1 MRVNAGLM
9 RQDDVS
15 IIPSYK
21 KVIRKKTDS
30 RSNGLVLS
38 LPKRLKYIRI
48 NKQSE
53 IDEEVPE
60 VPMDKWIMPPEP
72 QRYLKYP
79 DHDFL

>member
-1 MRVNAGLM
+1 MRVNPGLM
-9 RQDDVS
+9 SEDDVN

-21 KVIRKKTDS
+21 KTVRKKAES

-38 LPKRLKYIRI
+38 LPKQLKYIRI
-48 NKQSE
+48 NKRSE
-53 IDEEVPE
+53 IDEE